1 MIRNAD
7 LGLGAAQFG
16 LDYGVS
22 NPRGRVPEEEVRLIL
37 DTAAINQVGFIDTA
51 PAYGD
56 SERILGQS
64 WPFPS
69 PFRVVTKTV
78 PISEGLDRVE
88 TRARRSLEKMGLS
101 RGHAILVHAAE
112 DLLGPDGPALWD
124 RLQGLKAEGL
134 FQKIGVSCYGSDEP
148 VHLARRFRPDLIQLP
163 CSLLDQRPDRDG
175 TLRALADLGV
185 EIHLRSIFLQ
195 GLLFLDRDQLPPALG
210 DAGPRLS
217 RIRRALAEAGADP
230 LQAALAYAQTRTE
243 ASAVI
248 LGVTSAAELR
258 AILAAAATPVP
269 DLDWPALALDH
280 PVALDPRRWTA
291 EPQAAPTPAA
301 PRLSSAA

>member
-1 MIRNAD
+1 MIRTAE

-22 NPRGRVPEEEVRLIL
+22 NPRGRVPEDEVRLIL
-37 DTAAINQVGFIDTA
+37 DTAAANQVSVVDTA

-69 PFRVVTKTV
+69 PFRAVTKTL
-78 PISEGLDRVE
+78 PIGEGIERVI

-101 RGHAILVHAAE
+101 RGYAVLVHSAE
-112 DLLGPDGPALWD
+112 DLLGPDGAELWR
-124 RLQGLKAEGL
+124 RLQGLKDEGL
-134 FQKIGVSCYGSDEP
+134 FQKIGVSCYANDEP
-148 VHLARRFRPDLIQLP
+148 ACLARRFRPDLVQLP
-163 CSLLDQRPDRDG
+163 CSLLDQRLSRDG
-175 TLRALADLGV
+175 TMRALADLGV
-185 EIHLRSIFLQ
+185 EIHLRSVFLQ

-230 LQAALAYAQTRTE
+230 LQAALAYAQTRPE
-243 ASAVI
+243 ASTVI
-248 LGVTSAAELR
+248 VGVTSAAELR
-258 AILAAAATPVP
+258 AILAASAAPAP
-269 DLDWPALALDH
+269 RLDWSQLALDH
-280 PVALDPRRWTA
+280 PVALDPRRWN
-291 EPQAAPTPAA
+291 EPPRREP
-301 PRLSSAA
+301 PRLVSSAA

>member
-1 MIRNAD
+1 MIRKAE

-22 NPRGRVPEEEVRLIL
+22 NSRGRVPEHEVRLVL
-37 DTAAINQVGFIDTA
+37 ATAAINQVGVIDTA

-78 PISEGLDRVE
+78 PITEGLDRVE

-175 TLRALADLGV
+175 TLRSLADLGV

-195 GLLFLDRDQLPPALG
+195 GLLFLDRDQLPAALG

-230 LQAALAYAQTRTE
+230 LQAALAYAQTRPE

-258 AILAAAATPVP
+258 AILAAAATPAP
-269 DLDWPALALDH
+269 DLDWSALALDH

-291 EPQAAPTPAA
+291 EPPAAGKPAA

>member
-1 MIRNAD
+1 MIRRAE

-22 NPRGRVPEEEVRLIL
+22 NPRGRVPEDEVRLIL
-37 DTAAINQVGFIDTA
+37 DTAAVNQVAVVDTA

-56 SERILGQS
+56 SERVLGQS

-69 PFRVVTKTV
+69 PFRVVTKTL
-78 PISEGLDRVE
+78 PIAEGLDRVT

-101 RGHAILVHAAE
+101 RGHAILVHSAE
-112 DLLGPDGPALWD
+112 DLLGPDGPELWD
-124 RLQGLKAEGL
+124 RLQALKDEGL
-134 FQKIGVSCYGSDEP
+134 FQKIGVSCYGTDEP

-163 CSLLDQRPDRDG
+163 CSLLDQRPSRDG
-175 TLRALADLGV
+175 TMRALADLGV

-195 GLLFLDRDQLPPALG
+195 GLLFLDRDQLPPALA

-217 RIRRALAEAGADP
+217 RIRRALAEAGTDP
-230 LQAALAYAQTRTE
+230 LQAALAYAQTRAE

-248 LGVTSAAELR
+248 IGVTSAAELR
-258 AILAAAATPVP
+258 AILAASAAPVP
-269 DLDWPALALDH
+269 ELDWAALALDH
-280 PVALDPRRWTA
+280 PLALDPRRWSD
-291 EPQAAPTPAA
+291 A
-301 PRLSSAA
+301 PRREPPRLVSSAA

>member
-1 MIRNAD
+1 MIRRAE

-22 NPRGRVPEEEVRLIL
+22 NPRGRVPEDEVRLIL
-37 DTAAINQVGFIDTA
+37 DTAAVNQVAVVDTA

-56 SERILGQS
+56 SERVLGQS

-69 PFRVVTKTV
+69 PFRVVTKTL
-78 PISEGLDRVE
+78 PIAEGLDRVT

-101 RGHAILVHAAE
+101 RGHAILVHSAE
-112 DLLGPDGPALWD
+112 DLLGPDGPELWD
-124 RLQGLKAEGL
+124 RLQALKDEGL
-134 FQKIGVSCYGSDEP
+134 FQKIGVSCYGTDEP

-163 CSLLDQRPDRDG
+163 CSLLDQRPSRDG
-175 TLRALADLGV
+175 TMRALADLGV

-195 GLLFLDRDQLPPALG
+195 GLLFLDRDQLPPALA

-217 RIRRALAEAGADP
+217 RIRRALAEAGTDP
-230 LQAALAYAQTRTE
+230 LQAALAYAQTRAE

-248 LGVTSAAELR
+248 IGVTSAAELR
-258 AILAAAATPVP
+258 AILAASAAPVP
-269 DLDWPALALDH
+269 ELDWAALALDH
-280 PVALDPRRWTA
+280 PLALDPRRWS
-291 EPQAAPTPAA
+291 AA
-301 PRLSSAA
+301 PRREPPRLVSSAA

>member
-1 MIRNAD
+1 MNDRAD

-22 NPRGRVPEEEVRLIL
+22 NPRGRVPEDEVRLIL
-37 DTAAINQVGFIDTA
+37 DTAATNQVAVIDTA

-78 PISEGLDRVE
+78 PIAEGLDRVE

-112 DLLGPDGPALWD
+112 DLLGADGPALWD
-124 RLQGLKAEGL
+124 RLQRLKAEGL

-195 GLLFLDRDQLPPALG
+195 GLLFLDRDQLPAALG

-230 LQAALAYAQTRTE
+230 LQAALAYAQTRPE

-269 DLDWPALALDH
+269 DLDWSALALDH
-280 PVALDPRRWTA
+280 PLALDPRRWN
-291 EPQAAPTPAA
+291 EAPA
-301 PRLSSAA
+301 PRSNVTRLSSAA

>member
-1 MIRNAD
+1 MIRKAE

-22 NPRGRVPEEEVRLIL
+22 NPRGRVPEDEVRLIL
-37 DTAAINQVGFIDTA
+37 DTAAANQVGLVDTA

-69 PFRVVTKTV
+69 PFRVVTKTL
-78 PISEGLDRVE
+78 PMSEGIERVI

-101 RGHAILVHAAE
+101 RGHAILIHSAE
-112 DLLGPDGPALWD
+112 DLLGPDGQALWN
-124 RLQGLKAEGL
+124 RLQELKDEGV
-134 FQKIGVSCYGSDEP
+134 FQKIGVSCYGTDEP

-163 CSLLDQRPDRDG
+163 CSLLDQRPSRDG
-175 TLRALADLGV
+175 TMRALADIGV

-195 GLLFLDRDQLPPALG
+195 GLLFLDRDQLPPALAE
-210 DAGPRLS
+210 AGPRLS
-217 RIRRALAEAGADP
+217 RIRRHLAEAGCDP
-230 LQAALAYAQTRTE
+230 LRAALAYAQTRAE

-248 LGVTSAAELR
+248 IGVTSAAELR
-258 AILAAAATPVP
+258 AILAASAAPVP
-269 DLDWPALALDH
+269 ELDWSQLALDH
-280 PVALDPRRWTA
+280 PMALDPRRWNETPR
-291 EPQAAPTPAA
+291 PQ
-301 PRLSSAA
+301 PRLVSSAA

>member
-1 MIRNAD
+1 MSERTAE

-22 NPRGRVPEEEVRLIL
+22 NLRGRVPEEEVRLIL
-37 DTAAINQVGFIDTA
+37 DTAAENRVGMVDTA

-78 PISEGLDRVE
+78 SLAEGLDRVE
-88 TRARRSLEKMGLS
+88 TRARRSLERMALPRAYGL
-101 RGHAILVHAAE
+101 LVHSAD

-124 RLQGLKAEGL
+124 RLQRLKGEGL
-134 FQKIGVSCYGSDEP
+134 FQKIGVSVYGSDEP
-148 VHLARRFRPDLIQLP
+148 VLLARRFKPDLIQIP
-163 CSLLDQRPDRDG
+163 CSLLDQRPARDG
-175 TLRALADLGV
+175 ALRALADLGV
-185 EIHLRSIFLQ
+185 EVHLRSVFLQ
-195 GLLFLDRDQLPPALG
+195 GLLFLDRDQLPVALA

-230 LQAALAYAQTRTE
+230 LQAALAYAQTRPE
-243 ASAVI
+243 ASTVI
-248 LGVTSAAELR
+248 VGVTSAAELR
-258 AILAAAATPVP
+258 AILAASAAPVP
-269 DLDWPALALDH
+269 DLDWAELALDH
-280 PVALDPRRWTA
+280 PFALDPRRWAA
-291 EPQAAPTPAA
+291 EPRADEPV
-301 PRLSSAA
+301 SSAA

>member
-1 MIRNAD
+1 MIRTAD

-22 NPRGRVPEEEVRLIL
+22 NARGRVPEDEVRLIL
-37 DTAAINQVGFIDTA
+37 DTAAANQVGFVDTA

-56 SERILGQS
+56 SERVLGQS

-78 PISEGLDRVE
+78 AIGEGLDRVE

-101 RGHAILVHAAE
+101 RGHALLVHSAE

-124 RLQGLKAEGL
+124 RLQGLKDEGL

-175 TLRALADLGV
+175 TLRSLADLGV

-195 GLLFLDRDQLPPALG
+195 GLLFLDRDQLPPALS

-230 LQAALAYAQTRTE
+230 LQAALAYAQTRPG
-243 ASAVI
+243 AAAVI

-269 DLDWPALALDH
+269 DLDWAALALDH
-280 PVALDPRRWTA
+280 PVALDPRRWT
-291 EPQAAPTPAA
+291 EAPA
-301 PRLSSAA
+301 PRSNVTRLSSAA

>member
-1 MIRNAD
+1 MIRKAEI
-7 LGLGAAQFG
+7 GLGAAQFG

-22 NPRGRVPEEEVRLIL
+22 NPRGRVPEDEVRLIL
-37 DTAAINQVGFIDTA
+37 DTAAGNRVGVIDTA

-78 PISEGLDRVE
+78 PVGEGLDRVE
-88 TRARRSLEKMGLS
+88 TRARRSLERMGLS
-101 RGHAILVHAAE
+101 RGHAILVHCAE

-124 RLQGLKAEGL
+124 RLQRLKDEGL
-134 FQKIGVSCYGSDEP
+134 FQKVGVSCYGSDEP
-148 VHLARRFRPDLIQLP
+148 VHLARRFRPDLVQLP
-163 CSLLDQRPDRDG
+163 CSLLDQRPSRDG
-175 TLRALADLGV
+175 TMRALADLGV
-185 EIHLRSIFLQ
+185 EIHLRSVFLQ
-195 GLLFLDRDQLPPALG
+195 GLLFLDRDQLPAGLA

-230 LQAALAYAQTRTE
+230 LQAALAYAQTRPE
-243 ASAVI
+243 VSDVI

-258 AILAAAATPVP
+258 AILAAAAAPVP
-269 DLDWPALALDH
+269 DLDWSELALDH
-280 PVALDPRRWTA
+280 PQALDPRRWN
-291 EPQAAPTPAA
+291 EA
-301 PRLSSAA
+301 PRPQPRLVSSAA

>member
-1 MIRNAD
+1 MIRNAE

-22 NPRGRVPEEEVRLIL
+22 NPRGRVPEHEVRGIL
-37 DTAAINQVGFIDTA
+37 DTAAINKVGFIDTA

-78 PISEGLDRVE
+78 PIAEGLDRVE

-195 GLLFLDRDQLPPALG
+195 GLLFLDRDQLPAALG

-230 LQAALAYAQTRTE
+230 LQAALAYAQTRPE

-269 DLDWPALALDH
+269 DLDWTALALDH
-280 PVALDPRRWTA
+280 PVALDPRRWT
-291 EPQAAPTPAA
+291 EAPA
-301 PRLSSAA
+301 PRSNVTRLSSAA

>member
-1 MIRNAD
+1 MKRTAD

-22 NPRGRVPEEEVRLIL
+22 NPRGRVPEDEVRLIL
-37 DTAAINQVGFIDTA
+37 DTAATNQVAVIDTA

-78 PISEGLDRVE
+78 PIAEGLDRVE

-101 RGHAILVHAAE
+101 RGYALMVHAAE
-112 DLLGPDGPALWD
+112 DLLGPDGQALWD

-195 GLLFLDRDQLPPALG
+195 GLLFLDRDQMPAALG

-230 LQAALAYAQTRTE
+230 LQAALAYAQTRPE

-269 DLDWPALALDH
+269 DLDWSALALDH
-280 PVALDPRRWTA
+280 PLALDPRRWNEA
-291 EPQAAPTPAA
+291 HAPRSNVT
-301 PRLSSAA
+301 RLSSAA

>member
-1 MIRNAD
+1 MMDHKAE

-22 NPRGRVPEEEVRLIL
+22 NPRGRVPEDEVRLIL
-37 DTAAINQVGFIDTA
+37 DTAAANQIGLVDTA

-69 PFRVVTKTV
+69 PFRVVTKTLPV
-78 PISEGLDRVE
+78 AEGLDRVE
-88 TRARRSLEKMGLS
+88 TRARRSLERMGLS

-112 DLLGPDGPALWD
+112 DLLGPDGPELWS
-124 RLQGLKAEGL
+124 RLQRLKAEGL
-134 FQKIGVSCYGSDEP
+134 FQKVGVSCYGSDEP
-148 VHLARRFRPDLIQLP
+148 VLLARRFKPDLIQLP
-163 CSLLDQRPDRDG
+163 CSLLDQRPARDG

-185 EIHLRSIFLQ
+185 EVHLRSVFLQ
-195 GLLFLDRDQLPPALG
+195 GLLFLDRDQLPAALG

-230 LQAALAYAQTRTE
+230 LQAALAYAQTRPE

-248 LGVTSAAELR
+248 VGVTSAAELR
-258 AILAAAATPVP
+258 AILAAASTPVP
-269 DLDWPALALDH
+269 DLDWASLALDH
-280 PVALDPRRWTA
+280 PLALDPRRWTA
-291 EPQAAPTPAA
+291 EPQSRSK

>member
-1 MIRNAD
+1 MTLRKAE

-22 NPRGRVPEEEVRLIL
+22 NPRGRVPEEEVRLVL
-37 DTAAINQVGFIDTA
+37 DTAAANQIGLVDTA

-69 PFRVVTKTV
+69 PFRVVTKTLPV
-78 PISEGLDRVE
+78 SEGLDRVE
-88 TRARRSLEKMGLS
+88 TRARRSLERMGLS
-101 RGHAILVHAAE
+101 RGHALLIHSAE
-112 DLLGPDGPALWD
+112 DLLGSEGQALWD
-124 RLQGLKAEGL
+124 RLQRLKAEGI

-148 VHLARRFRPDLIQLP
+148 VLLARRYRPDLIQLP
-163 CSLLDQRPDRDG
+163 CSLLDQRPSRDG

-195 GLLFLDRDQLPPALG
+195 GLLFLDRDRLPPALA

-230 LQAALAYAQTRTE
+230 LQAALAYAQSRPE
-243 ASAVI
+243 VAAVI
-248 LGVTSAAELR
+248 VGVTSAAELR
-258 AILAAAATPVP
+258 AILAASNAPIP
-269 DLDWPALALDH
+269 DLDWAALALDH
-280 PVALDPRRWTA
+280 PLALDPRRWTEA
-291 EPQAAPTPAA
+291 TPAA
-301 PRLSSAA
+301 PAPSRRLSSAA